1 MPHKRSC
8 TLQKITFERY
18 IFSSDNF
25 KEVSRKIQLTDS
37 KLKMIWITFFITSS
51 VLDFKWS
58 HDLWPS
64 LLILINIPLKFLEQC
79 SSQSQHY
86 VQHLTGENFW
96 CEEVCRCL
104 DKNCEEER
112 HKIKF
117 QAKLDFNQSR
127 EKRSCVWSS
136 RWYRQWKKVARNLS
150 GRCIHKA
157 IFKDNLPFWMAWSLT
172 KF

>member
-157 IFKDNLPFWMAWSLT
+157 IFKPRIIYHFEWHGV
-172 KF
+172 